1 MRARML
7 LTCAAQQ
14 HQLDITK
21 ELGLDRS
28 LALWS
33 RVPGAVWTALRAW
46 FKHGAQR
53 KGASIAF
60 YAIFALAPLLLLVV
74 VIAGLA
80 FGEDAARGH
89 VVGQLSGLVGRQSAE
104 AIQSL
109 LAAAWLK
116 EDAGIVALI
125 SGIVTLLIGVTGV
138 FAELS
143 AAIDETWEAKTEQNW
158 TAALRAR
165 VAGLGLVV
173 GFGFL
178 VIVSLTLSAFLDAA
192 GKWLLGLSE
201 SMAVLLQILDFVVS
215 SGFLFAA
222 FAALFR
228 GLTRAQVR
236 WRTIWISALATTV
249 LFVVGKELIALYLGR
264 ASTTSPYG
272 AAGSFIAMILW
283 VYYSSQ
289 IMLLGAEFG
298 WTMTRDAPAGD
309 QAASV

>member
-1 MRARML
+1 MCPRYGCRPFEAETPL
-7 LTCAAQQ
+7 IDYAHIA
-14 HQLDITK
+14 
-21 ELGLDRS
+21 
-28 LALWS
+28 S
-33 RVPGAVWTALRAW
+33 RVPGAARTAVRSW
-46 FKHGAQR
+46 FKHSAQR

-60 YAIFALAPLLLLVV
+60 YAIFALAPMLLLIV
-74 VIAGLA
+74 VIAGFA
-80 FGEDAARGH
+80 FGEEAARGY
-89 VVGQLSGLVGRQSAE
+89 VVGQLSGLVGQQSAE

-109 LAAAWLK
+109 LAAAWLD
-116 EDAGIVALI
+116 EGAGIVAVV

-143 AAIDETWEAKTEQNW
+143 DAIDETWGAKTEQNW

-165 VAGLGLVV
+165 VAGLGAVV

-178 VIVSLTLSAFLDAA
+178 VIVSLTLSAVLDAA

-201 SMAVLLQILDFVVS
+201 STAVFLQILDFVVS
-215 SGFLFAA
+215 FGVLFVA

-228 GLTRAQVR
+228 GLSRAKVG
-236 WRTIWISALATTV
+236 WPTIWISALATTL
-249 LFVVGKELIALYLGR
+249 LFVIGKELIALYLGR

-298 WTMTRDAPAGD
+298 RAMAGGKPAQIAESAAPYPVEA
-309 QAASV
+309 

>member
-1 MRARML
+1 MSSSPH
-7 LTCAAQQ
+7 AAESENRQS
-14 HQLDITK
+14 
-21 ELGLDRS
+21 GNGG
-28 LALWS
+28 
-33 RVPGAVWTALRAW
+33 PGRIAAAAWTAVRCW
-46 FKHGAQR
+46 FKHSAQR

-60 YAIFALAPLLLLVV
+60 YAIFALAPMLLLVV
-74 VIAGLA
+74 AIAG
-80 FGEDAARGH
+80 FVIGDEAARGH
-89 VVGQLSGLVGRQSAE
+89 LVGQLSGLVGQQSAE
-104 AIQSL
+104 AIQAL
-109 LAAAWLK
+109 LASAWLN
-116 EDAGIVALI
+116 EDAGIVALV

-143 AAIDETWEAKTEQNW
+143 AAINETWGAKTEQNW

-165 VAGLGLVV
+165 VAGLGIVA

-178 VIVSLTLSAFLDAA
+178 VIVSLTLSALLDAA

-201 SMAVLLQILDFVVS
+201 SMKVLLQIVDFVVS
-215 SGFLFAA
+215 SGFLFVA

-228 GLTRAQVR
+228 GLTRAKVG

-249 LFVVGKELIALYLGR
+249 LFVIGKELIALYLGR

-298 WTMTRDAPAGD
+298 RAMTHAGVKGAFNATAED
-309 QAASV
+309 EARLANR